1 MKTII
6 TNLTMCEVIS
16 NRLAAISL
24 RDLLLVE
31 AVARFKGFRPAAEV
45 MGISASGLSHQVR
58 KVELALGHDIFERGQ
73 KVSLTK
79 AGQQTLEVIE
89 KVLGTMAAL
98 ESPASDGGRLLG
110 PMLRLGII
118 SSLAPSN
125 LLRLMALCE
134 AHSPGTEIE
143 LISGK
148 HHGLMRRL
156 MEREID
162 VLITADPTP
171 PENCRATPLFEEDF
185 ILLSR
190 ADKEKT
196 AFPSSEDDFAPQS
209 ALDHLGATS
218 SAWLKRAYGI
228 SIEQRIALVE
238 AGYGTTLIPRNWLE
252 LDRLPAALTIK
263 PANGRRCFSA
273 VWRQSYALG
282 EALQRMFATH

>member
-1 MKTII
+1 
-6 TNLTMCEVIS
+6 
-16 NRLAAISL
+16 
-24 RDLLLVE
+24 
-31 AVARFKGFRPAAEV
+31 
-45 MGISASGLSHQVR
+45 
-58 KVELALGHDIFERGQ
+58 
-73 KVSLTK
+73 
-79 AGQQTLEVIE
+79 
-89 KVLGTMAAL
+89 
-98 ESPASDGGRLLG
+98 
-110 PMLRLGII
+110 
-118 SSLAPSN
+118 
-125 LLRLMALCE
+125 
-134 AHSPGTEIE
+134 
-143 LISGK
+143 
-148 HHGLMRRL
+148 
-156 MEREID
+156 
-162 VLITADPTP
+162 
-171 PENCRATPLFEEDF
+171 LFEEDF

>member
-1 MKTII
+1 
-6 TNLTMCEVIS
+6 MCEVIS

-58 KVELALGHDIFERGQ
+58 KVELAFGHDIFERGQ

-171 PENCRATPLFEEDF
+171 PRELPRDAVVRRRFHP
-185 ILLSR
+185 
-190 ADKEKT
+190 
-196 AFPSSEDDFAPQS
+196 
-209 ALDHLGATS
+209 ALARGQG
-218 SAWLKRAYGI
+218 K
-228 SIEQRIALVE
+228 
-238 AGYGTTLIPRNWLE
+238 
-252 LDRLPAALTIK
+252 DR
-263 PANGRRCFSA
+263 FS
-273 VWRQSYALG
+273 Q
-282 EALQRMFATH
+282 Q

>member
-1 MKTII
+1 MKTIR

-171 PENCRATPLFEEDF
+171 PRELPRDAVVRRRFHP
-185 ILLSR
+185 
-190 ADKEKT
+190 
-196 AFPSSEDDFAPQS
+196 
-209 ALDHLGATS
+209 ALARGQG
-218 SAWLKRAYGI
+218 K
-228 SIEQRIALVE
+228 
-238 AGYGTTLIPRNWLE
+238 
-252 LDRLPAALTIK
+252 DR
-263 PANGRRCFSA
+263 FS
-273 VWRQSYALG
+273 Q
-282 EALQRMFATH
+282 Q